1 MARLAQL
8 CSLKN
13 HCIRRNMESTV
24 VTTSDGTTLAGT
36 NVSFDSIFHQSQIPK
51 LRFWVQQVLQ
61 VLPWGPIGIAILV
74 RHTPV
79 A

>member
-13 HCIRRNMESTV
+13 HCIRRNMTS
-24 VTTSDGTTLAGT
+24 SDGTTLAGT
-36 NVSFDSIFHQSQIPK
+36 NVSFDSIFHQSRIPK
-51 LRFWVQQVLQ
+51 LRFWDQQMLQ
-61 VLPWGPIGIAILV
+61 VVLWDPIEIAILV